1 MGGHSMRR
9 GEKSIKV
16 RDQRGSLRCY
26 VVSCPDVDLVFR
38 RARDNQY
45 APG

>member
-1 MGGHSMRR
+1 MSRD
-9 GEKSIKV
+9 EKYIEV
-16 RDQRGSLRCY
+16 RDQRGSLGCY